1 MAETMP
7 GVDLNLVPAMK
18 APPGETSNLKD
29 PYNSDRFMYLTAG
42 ICLGFS
48 TFAVFFRLFVKARIL
63 RAMQLEE
70 AILIFSLAGLVS
82 LTAVMIKSTL
92 IGQGVHQ
99 WNVSMAHVMKITEF
113 YLHLRTAR
121 ENMEPICPRPLWFST
136 RFSYY
141 DICVKSHVRYD
152 HPVTSDGCDYA
163 TTVTNTK

>member
-1 MAETMP
+1 MP

-99 WNVSMAHVMKITEF
+99 WNVSMAHVMKITEVSAAN
-113 YLHLRTAR
+113 AR
-121 ENMEPICPRPLWFST
+121 YIHYIHTDNSVLK
-136 RFSYY
+136 Y
-141 DICVKSHVRYD
+141 
-152 HPVTSDGCDYA
+152 
-163 TTVTNTK
+163 N